1 MPLCFY
7 KSKCCIYSLLIGHI
21 LINGSFL
28 AVLLLSCYD
37 IKILK
42 PYQKIY
48 LIISIITW
56 IIIIISSIM
65 KLFLIIFGKF
75 SQAFYPKTI
84 WLLTNIPAFLIIG
97 IALIYDFFKVTSS
110 SGIPGLFMYYF
121 FTVIILTLII
131 ISSIKDF
138 CGIQSQIDISQHKVN
153 IVSLQ
158 EENDITNS
166 KKIN

>member
-1 MPLCFY
+1 
-7 KSKCCIYSLLIGHI
+7 
-21 LINGSFL
+21 
-28 AVLLLSCYD
+28 
-37 IKILK
+37 
-42 PYQKIY
+42 
-48 LIISIITW
+48 
-56 IIIIISSIM
+56 M

-75 SQAFYPKTI
+75 SQAFYPKKI

-97 IALIYDFFKVTSS
+97 ISLIYDFFKVAST

-121 FTVIILTLII
+121 FTVIVLTLII

-138 CGIQSQIDISQHKVN
+138 CGIQSQIDISQNKVN